1 MEDHPTVSTEGGD
14 RQGDH
19 DGFEV
24 NHCNKSPTKTG
35 QPPAFSRRRRT
46 YLAAAIVGLVLIVG
60 IIVVLSL
67 SLTGA
72 FDKNG
77 GSPPSSATSS
87 SLSESESSGGGSSIT
102 GANNPNSSSGNDP
115 SVPVTNTTSST
126 PIRNSTQTGG
136 DGPASSSNSTTSG
149 NNGSSTTGGA
159 PSTTTTTAAGGAQYP
174 TDPHEFLDIW
184 SGDVANAT
192 AMTFDNGET
201 VYIRWPECVG
211 MVPDECET
219 LVRSTNPYVNDVYVL
234 GPFDYTT
241 DEFRNDRVNVYTD
254 ENYAAV
260 TQVPTIG

>member
-1 MEDHPTVSTEGGD
+1 MADHPTVSTEGGYPH
-14 RQGDH
+14 GDH

-24 NHCNKSPTKTG
+24 NHDKSTTTKAG
-35 QPPAFSRRRRT
+35 QPPASPRRRRT

-72 FDKNG
+72 FDKSG
-77 GSPPSSATSS
+77 GSTPSSATSS
-87 SLSESESSGGGSSIT
+87 SSSLPESESAGGGT
-102 GANNPNSSSGNDP
+102 NPNSSSGGNDP
-115 SVPVTNTTSST
+115 NRPVPNTTSST
-126 PIRNSTQTGG
+126 PVSNGTQTGG
-136 DGPASSSNSTTSG
+136 DGSSSSSNSTSG
-149 NNGSSTTGGA
+149 NSGGSTTAGA
-159 PSTTTTTAAGGAQYP
+159 PSLTVAGGAQYP
-174 TDPHEFLDIW
+174 TDSHEFLDIW
-184 SGDVANAT
+184 SGDAANAT

-201 VYIRWPECVG
+201 VSIRWPECLA

-241 DEFRNDRVNVYTD
+241 DEFRNDRVNLYTD